1 MEFYTIHGAGHRQ
14 CTCAALPSD
23 FRRLACPW
31 SQPTSTPLALRRSR
45 GCSSIFDLSDV
56 SNPQFAEIIHSAKR
70 KIVPVSNVEALRPM
84 PPVLPV
90 CRHGQRYIV
99 HTN

>member
-31 SQPTSTPLALRRSR
+31 SQPTSTPLAFRRSR

-56 SNPQFAEIIHSAKR
+56 SNSR
-70 KIVPVSNVEALRPM
+70 S
-84 PPVLPV
+84 LPKSSIRLKGRSFW
-90 CRHGQRYIV
+90 CLM
-99 HTN
+99 